1 MSTEVVMPQM
11 GESIAEGTI
20 IKWHKKL
27 GDVVSRDETLFE
39 ITTDKVD
46 SEVPSPIEGIL
57 KNILVKE
64 NETVSVGTV
73 VAILDNSSMAD
84 TNVTHSDTIVE
95 EPSQETSTISEQEH
109 FQSTHE
115 PIIFQRHSVP
125 EQEPVRQ
132 SNEIPSHSAISS
144 TDEDRSR
151 NLSPAVSTLVSKHN
165 LPMDELFAING
176 TGRGGRITKQDL
188 LSHLSNRPLTPA
200 KQMETISSPLQKT
213 PNESTLMSPPQQYIY
228 QPESDDELV
237 PIGDMGQHI
246 ADHMLWSQQI
256 SAQVTSFT
264 ECDLHRIVHYK
275 DEENDQFEQSY
286 GIPLTFTPF
295 VAEATVRALK
305 EFPILNSS
313 IVGQQIALKKHVHLG
328 IAVAVE
334 KGFVAPVIHNA
345 DEINFTGL
353 ARAIQTMSEKAQR
366 SNLTPEDVQG
376 ATFTITNPGMFGGLT
391 GTPIISQPQVAMLS
405 LGTIQKKPAVVEDS
419 IAIRPIIVLA
429 LTFDHRIIDGATGYQ
444 FLELIRNQLENAELP
459 KV

>member
-264 ECDLHRIVHYK
+264 ECDLHRIVLTRSSRQK
-275 DEENDQFEQSY
+275 D
-286 GIPLTFTPF
+286 
-295 VAEATVRALK
+295 
-305 EFPILNSS
+305 
-313 IVGQQIALKKHVHLG
+313 
-328 IAVAVE
+328 
-334 KGFVAPVIHNA
+334 
-345 DEINFTGL
+345 
-353 ARAIQTMSEKAQR
+353 
-366 SNLTPEDVQG
+366 
-376 ATFTITNPGMFGGLT
+376 
-391 GTPIISQPQVAMLS
+391 IS
-405 LGTIQKKPAVVEDS
+405 
-419 IAIRPIIVLA
+419 
-429 LTFDHRIIDGATGYQ
+429 
-444 FLELIRNQLENAELP
+444 
-459 KV
+459 